1 MGAETN
7 RAEYSQPI
15 KSDNFCARIRSR
27 QTYMESV
34 RAPAEAL
41 WAEIFNLLIP
51 SSTPMNSG
59 GQEGIETG
67 KDIYT
72 TDPVRYLRI
81 CVDGTMG
88 GMVSPNFRWFT
99 YAMSDTELSKD
110 DEVRKWLQVCDGH
123 MYNAFAKS
131 NLYGVA
137 RPHFMYALGSGNSV
151 LLKHED
157 LREGRLV
164 FTCPHP
170 RENFWLEDAYG
181 RALPYHR
188 KYEKTVSDILQM
200 FPETQNPDFR
210 KRYMSTVFQSAVES
224 GMYYQYIKLL
234 HTIDDAENPIFD
246 DQDQVKV
253 DRPFVQTYMEYEASD
268 AKEQKPIKVEGF
280 FTNPVNPW
288 RLEKNDDEVY
298 GRGIGHLAIG
308 DIREAGEYKAACLM
322 GVHREMDPPMVY
334 GGNLRARLQKS
345 PGGET
350 SLDRS
355 DWESARGPMV
365 RELYNK
371 PANFPAILEF
381 RREVNVSLRE
391 WFSVDYFLQYSN
403 LTLAGTTPPTA
414 TQLLGMADEKA
425 ILLIGR
431 LGRFDSD
438 CFDNLMQSSFYTE
451 YAAGRLP
458 PAPQQVLDAGGPLPS
473 INYLGPL
480 SQAQRH
486 MHSVRNVMQAIAQA
500 GPLFELMPKAVH
512 KLRIPETVEW
522 VFENHRIPQELI
534 VPKAE
539 FEETLAIMAQ
549 QEQQMMQAKMAAEM
563 AKVVPAMG
571 KKVDPS
577 SVLAQTQGAAN

>member
-1 MGAETN
+1 
-7 RAEYSQPI
+7 
-15 KSDNFCARIRSR
+15 
-27 QTYMESV
+27 
-34 RAPAEAL
+34 
-41 WAEIFNLLIP
+41 
-51 SSTPMNSG
+51 
-59 GQEGIETG
+59 
-67 KDIYT
+67 
-72 TDPVRYLRI
+72 
-81 CVDGTMG
+81 
-88 GMVSPNFRWFT
+88 
-99 YAMSDTELSKD
+99 
-110 DEVRKWLQVCDGH
+110 
-123 MYNAFAKS
+123 
-131 NLYGVA
+131 
-137 RPHFMYALGSGNSV
+137 
-151 LLKHED
+151 
-157 LREGRLV
+157 
-164 FTCPHP
+164 
-170 RENFWLEDAYG
+170 
-181 RALPYHR
+181 
-188 KYEKTVSDILQM
+188 
-200 FPETQNPDFR
+200 
-210 KRYMSTVFQSAVES
+210 
-224 GMYYQYIKLL
+224 
-234 HTIDDAENPIFD
+234 
-246 DQDQVKV
+246 
-253 DRPFVQTYMEYEASD
+253 
-268 AKEQKPIKVEGF
+268 
-280 FTNPVNPW
+280 
-288 RLEKNDDEVY
+288 
-298 GRGIGHLAIG
+298 
-308 DIREAGEYKAACLM
+308 
-322 GVHREMDPPMVY
+322 
-334 GGNLRARLQKS
+334 
-345 PGGET
+345 
-350 SLDRS
+350 
-355 DWESARGPMV
+355 MV

-563 AKVVPAMG
+563 AKAIPAMG

-577 SVLAQTQGAAN
+577 SVLAQT